1 MTPKYDAIVIG
12 AGIVGA
18 ACARELHQAG
28 MNVVALDAFKVGCG
42 TTGGSMGHVVVMDD
56 SDAQLHLTSL
66 SRDLWKNLAEEHAEA
81 VEYNP
86 CGTIWVAADEEE
98 MEAVHSKARN
108 YLDHDISVQVLDAP
122 SLYSLE
128 PNLREDLKG
137 GLRVVDDCVIY
148 PPYSSRLL
156 LEGIE
161 LRENSRVTRILPH
174 QIQLEDGATL
184 ESKIVINACGAA
196 APQITPE
203 LPIQP
208 RKGHLVITDRYPE
221 FCRHQLVEL
230 GYLKSAH
237 KMEKESVAF
246 NIQPRLSGQYLVGSS
261 REFAG
266 WDDGINR
273 SVLGRM
279 LSRACHYM
287 PKLKDLMALRSWT
300 GFRPATPDKL
310 PLIGQWPQVAG
321 LYIAAGHEGLG
332 ITSSLGTARLLAD
345 EILGRKP
352 AIDPAPYRAT
362 RILENPPD

>member
-1 MTPKYDAIVIG
+1 MIG

-18 ACARELHQAG
+18 ACAYELHQAG
-28 MNVVALDAFKVGCG
+28 LSVLALDAYKAGCG

-56 SDAQLHLTSL
+56 SEAQLNLTSL
-66 SRDLWKNLAEEHAEA
+66 SRDIWKHLAEEHADA
-81 VEYNP
+81 IEYNP

-98 MEAVHSKARN
+98 MDAVHSKARN
-108 YLDHDISVQVLDAP
+108 YQEHDIAVQVLDSQGLHA
-122 SLYSLE
+122 LE
-128 PNLREDLKG
+128 PNLREGLKG
-137 GLRVVDDCVIY
+137 GLRILDDCVIY

-156 LEGIE
+156 LEQIE
-161 LRENSRVTRILPH
+161 LRENCRVRRIHPH
-174 QIQLEDGATL
+174 QVQLEDGSTL
-184 ESKIVINACGAA
+184 HAEIVVNACGAA

-208 RKGHLVITDRYPE
+208 RKGHLVITDRYPG

-237 KMEKESVAF
+237 KMEQESVAF

-266 WDDGINR
+266 WNDEVNR
-273 SVLGRM
+273 SILQRM
-279 LSRACHYM
+279 LSRACSYM
-287 PKLKDLMALRSWT
+287 PKLKDLMAIRSWT

-310 PLIGQWPQVAG
+310 PLIGQWPKVAG

-345 EILGRKP
+345 EILGRTP

-362 RILENPPD
+362 RILETSPE

>member
-18 ACARELHQAG
+18 ACAYELRQAG
-28 MNVVALDAFKVGCG
+28 LKVVALDAFKVGCG
-42 TTGGSMGHVVVMDD
+42 TTGGSMGHIVVMDD
-56 SDAQLHLTSL
+56 SEAQLNLTSL
-66 SRDLWKNLAEEHAEA
+66 SRDLWKHFAEDHAA
-81 VEYNP
+81 AIEYNP
-86 CGTIWVAADEEE
+86 CGTIWIAADDEE
-98 MEAVHSKARN
+98 MDTVHSKARN
-108 YLDHDISVQVLDAP
+108 YEAHGIAVQVLDAQN
-122 SLYSLE
+122 LYALE
-128 PNLREDLKG
+128 PNLRKGLVG
-137 GLRVVDDCVIY
+137 GLRVLDDCVIY

-156 LEGIE
+156 LEQTE
-161 LRENSRVTRILPH
+161 LRENCRVSRIYPNQV
-174 QIQLEDGATL
+174 QLEDGSTL
-184 ESKIVINACGAA
+184 QAEVIVNACGAA

-208 RKGHLVITDRYPE
+208 RKGHLVITDRYPD

-237 KMEKESVAF
+237 KMEQESVAF

-266 WDDGINR
+266 WNDEVNR
-273 SVLGRM
+273 SVLQSM
-279 LSRACHYM
+279 LSRACSYM
-287 PKLKDLMALRSWT
+287 PKLKDLMAIRSWT

-310 PLIGQWPQVAG
+310 PLIGKWSKVAG

-332 ITSSLGTARLLAD
+332 ITSSMGTARLLTD
-345 EILGRKP
+345 EILGRTP

-362 RILENPPD
+362 RIMENPPE